1 MATVSGSPSINF
13 LKEYNIRIKS
23 VENLAE
29 AMKMLDGQEVDAIV
43 YDRLQL
49 MYYINIQKDND
60 VELAKAAYYQQGYVF
75 AFPEESNLIFKVNRT
90 LLELA
95 EDDQIAEITEEYLGK
110 EH

>member
-1 MATVSGSPSINF
+1 
-13 LKEYNIRIKS
+13 
-23 VENLAE
+23 
-29 AMKMLDGQEVDAIV
+29 MLDGQEVDAIV